1 MSNFARAE
9 VFERRYTSIQMR
21 RFLIRGSAAHM
32 MRGLV
37 KGDQATFSFSIV
49 SDPGRPVLGTRIE
62 GSILIQLTYGCR
74 QAAEPSSRVRRVG
87 LRMARPVF

>member
-1 MSNFARAE
+1 
-9 VFERRYTSIQMR
+9 MR
-21 RFLIRGSAAHM
+21 SLSGAFWLAGAVIGAAPACAQLPDIILS
-32 MRGLV
+32 GV
-37 KGDQATFSFSIV
+37 AIKATPSLSIV